1 MKLVSWQ
8 SRWIWQYWI
17 NQKSYTWDDVEFV
30 TGNGIHIE
38 NESLDHGEDICPSR
52 QSSHRI
58 DVLEL
63 HQHVSSHVPWIFV
76 RVDKAVIGL
85 MFWNFISMFLRM
97 FLGYLELAAEEMQ
110 CSFLL

>member
-17 NQKSYTWDDVEFV
+17 NRKSYTWDDVEFV

-38 NESLDHGEDICPSR
+38 SESLDHGEDICPSR

-63 HQHVSSHVPWIFV
+63 RRHVSSHVPWIFGACC
-76 RVDKAVIGL
+76 RRNAMFFFIVI
-85 MFWNFISMFLRM
+85 LRR
-97 FLGYLELAAEEMQ
+97 
-110 CSFLL
+110 C